1 MVRESLRKE
10 PRWFAPAIDAI
21 CPMTTQP
28 PIPPENAPHL
38 EKIGL
43 HLNRARPLAEDRF
56 PSKLE
61 TQPNRRLRPRLAGRP
76 MKKKADKTTTGKRQK

>member
-1 MVRESLRKE
+1 MPIEEARQ
-10 PRWFAPAIDAI
+10 FAPAIDAI

-56 PSKLE
+56 PNKLE
-61 TQPNRRLRPRLAGRP
+61 TKPTRRLCPRPVGRP
-76 MKKKADKTTTGKRQK
+76 IKKKADKPATEKRQK